1 MYIGEASKKSG
12 ATVKAIRLYEQLGL
26 LLNIARKNSYRVFT
40 EEDVLLIKFIK
51 IAQSFDFK
59 LLELKDIIYPQG
71 NLADWENI
79 RKSIDLKEQKITNE
93 ILRLQGY
100 KKDLKNHSHEI
111 KQCLFENPDCFFPQI
126 FRKSA
131 MSR

>member
-26 LLNIARKNSYRVFT
+26 LSNISRENSYRVFT
-40 EEDVLLIKFIK
+40 AEDILLIKFIK

-71 NLADWENI
+71 NFADWENI

-93 ILRLQGY
+93 ISRLQGY
-100 KKDLKNHSHEI
+100 KKDLKNHSNEI
-111 KQCLFENPDCFFPQI
+111 KQCLVDHSDCFFPQV
-126 FRKSA
+126 KNNT
-131 MSR
+131 